1 MPNMLNKILIAA
13 GLIIA
18 IVEGL
23 APNVVPMGILP
34 LLLVLAGLAYGA
46 VGVDAEDP
54 VAYLATAIAVAAAG
68 AGNVL
73 GHIPAIGG
81 YLDGIVDQI
90 AVLLLSGAVTVVV
103 LRAWNRLTA
112 D

>member
-1 MPNMLNKILIAA
+1 MLNKILIAA

-18 IVEGL
+18 IIEGL
-23 APNVVPMGILP
+23 APDVVPMGILP

-46 VGVDAEDP
+46 VAVDAEDP
-54 VAYLATAIAVAAAG
+54 VAYLAVAIAIGAAG
-68 AGNVL
+68 AADVL
-73 GHIPAIGG
+73 GHIQAIGS

-90 AVLLLSGAVTVVV
+90 AVLLLSGAVTVMVM
-103 LRAWNRLTA
+103 RAWNRLTA